1 MTFGSGLP
9 RTLGAVGV
17 LLAGVGLATALP
29 SPAQARGFVSFGIG
43 FPLLPGPSYYYPPP
57 PVVAYPPPAP
67 VYYAPAPAYAPPP
80 AAAYPAVRAVAGSRR
95 LRLRAAAPGGV
106 RIAIRQ
112 LRLCASTR
120 LLLPAVLRLQPLL
133 LSGTRLLPARL
144 WLGRLLLLRRRWRSP
159 PLPLNVDGPGTGIS
173 ARRFPACHAKP
184 SPVA

>member
-43 FPLLPGPSYYYPPP
+43 FPLLPGPSFYYPPP

-80 AAAYPAVRAVAGSRR
+80 AAAYAPPAPEPQREGREYHSTTPIQGQPERSAASASR
-95 LRLRAAAPGGV
+95 
-106 RIAIRQ
+106 
-112 LRLCASTR
+112 
-120 LLLPAVLRLQPLL
+120 
-133 LSGTRLLPARL
+133 
-144 WLGRLLLLRRRWRSP
+144 
-159 PLPLNVDGPGTGIS
+159 GP
-173 ARRFPACHAKP
+173 
-184 SPVA
+184 

>member
-80 AAAYPAVRAVAGSRR
+80 AAAYAPPAAEPQGECREYQSTTTIAGQPESVVGTACRQ
-95 LRLRAAAPGGV
+95 PDGTW
-106 RIAIRQ
+106 RII
-112 LRLCASTR
+112 
-120 LLLPAVLRLQPLL
+120 
-133 LSGTRLLPARL
+133 
-144 WLGRLLLLRRRWRSP
+144 
-159 PLPLNVDGPGTGIS
+159 N
-173 ARRFPACHAKP
+173 
-184 SPVA
+184 